1 MQHIDTQF
9 FLFIH
14 GLSDKGSFNDAAI
27 VFFADH
33 FPNILLFIVIILIF
47 RYSKLNNIRN
57 VYGYFLAIISAY
69 VAERGVRELIG
80 HYYYRIRPYRALD
93 VSHLLSSN
101 SHSFPSGHSMFFF
114 ALSAGVF
121 LVNKKLGYV
130 FYSSALIM
138 GLARVAAGVHYPSDI
153 LGGMI
158 LGTLT
163 TLVLNKIYLWYAKLN

>member
-1 MQHIDTQF
+1 MQQIDTQL

-14 GLSDKGSFNDAAI
+14 GFSDKGSFNDAAI
-27 VFFADH
+27 VFFADR
-33 FPNILLFIVIILIF
+33 FPNILLFIAIILVF
-47 RYSKLNNIRN
+47 RNLKLNNIRN

-80 HYYYRIRPYRALD
+80 HFYYRIRPYHTFE

-121 LVNKKLGYV
+121 LVNRKLGYV
-130 FYSSALIM
+130 FYASALIM
-138 GLARVAAGVHYPSDI
+138 GLARVAAGMHYPSDI

-163 TLVLNKIYLWYAKLN
+163 TLVLNRIYVWYAKLN